1 MKKMNKI
8 YEAPVAEMIE
18 MQMPVVLMESLVGG
32 GSTPGDGGAG
42 GGGTTDNPYTPSGS
56 TPGSMGGF

>member
-18 MQMPVVLMESLVGG
+18 MQMPVVLMESNLGG
-32 GSTPGDGGAG
+32 GTNASSGGAG
-42 GGGTTDNPYTPSGS
+42 GGGTTVDPNNPAGTSGS
-56 TPGSMGGF
+56 GIGGF

>member
-18 MQMPVVLMESLVGG
+18 MQMPVVLMESNLGG
-32 GSTPGDGGAG
+32 GNNATSGGAG
-42 GGGTTDNPYTPSGS
+42 ASGTTVDPNNPAGTSGS
-56 TPGSMGGF
+56 GIGGF